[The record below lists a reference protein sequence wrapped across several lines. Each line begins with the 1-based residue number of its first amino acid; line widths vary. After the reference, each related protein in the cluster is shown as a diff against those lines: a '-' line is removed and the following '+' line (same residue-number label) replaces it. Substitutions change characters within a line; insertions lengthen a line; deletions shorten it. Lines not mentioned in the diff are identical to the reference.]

1 MTRLLTFA
9 TTSQHKDCHLP
20 PRRTL
25 QAVTLTLLC
34 TLVKTARSVLQSHVR
49 NHHVGQQRTAHS
61 TPYSP
66 PICVL
71 CPCSQAGSGSSHL
84 KAVSSGPQKAP
95 EQSEC
100 DQKRGQSCWEK
111 TVQVVQRAGSQQVFH
126 LWKLSWVGFSTQKR
140 PCRSKWWRSEKAQN
154 KAPFISFLSSPLPG
168 LRQKKRKGKEVAV
181 EKVSLFAQRSGWG
194 TRKEETSSFT
204 ESFPNSSKGDS
215 SFSSSQL
222 CRCTKNEGGLKRTAA
237 DSWEESFAVS

>member
-49 NHHVGQQRTAHS
+49 NHHVGQQWTAHS

-84 KAVSSGPQKAP
+84 KTVSSGPQKAP

-100 DQKRGQSCWEK
+100 DQKSGQSCWEK

-140 PCRSKWWRSEKAQN
+140 PCRSKWWRSEKAPKQSSLHFL
-154 KAPFISFLSSPLPG
+154 PVISSARAEAEKREGQGSG
-168 LRQKKRKGKEVAV
+168 SRKGFPFCTEIWLRHKERGD
-181 EKVSLFAQRSGWG
+181 KFFHRKFSQFLQRRLILFQQP
-194 TRKEETSSFT
+194 TLQVHKEW
-204 ESFPNSSKGDS
+204 
-215 SFSSSQL
+215 
-222 CRCTKNEGGLKRTAA
+222 RWA
-237 DSWEESFAVS
+237 